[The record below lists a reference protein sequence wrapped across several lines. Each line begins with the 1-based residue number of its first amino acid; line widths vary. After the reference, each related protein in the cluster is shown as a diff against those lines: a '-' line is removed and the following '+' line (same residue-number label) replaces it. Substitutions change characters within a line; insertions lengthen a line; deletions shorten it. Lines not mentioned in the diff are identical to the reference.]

1 MIPKQ
6 HFTQPPGRYTESA
19 LVKALEERGIGRPS
33 TYAAIIKTLKERDYV
48 ILDKRVL
55 APTPLGEATC
65 DALIAAFP
73 DVMDY
78 QFTAQVEDWLDDV
91 SRGERDWVQALRDF
105 YDPFAL
111 ALASAP
117 PKMAAFKGTYRG
129 IPVSPTEAEA
139 GEEENATGKTSS
151 RKRSRRSSG
160 GTRRAPARATAS
172 KEQAAVDPNAPLC
185 PKCGSSMIKRTGPRG
200 EFWGC
205 STFPKCKGTRNL

>member
-1 MIPKQ
+1 MAAALYDVTTVNVLATVEGQPPFLFRAIGRDLIFDGFLRVWQEAEEQGDEDEPQTLPALSVNELLDLLALIPKQ

-33 TYAAIIKTLKERDYV
+33 TYAAIIKTLKDRDYV

-55 APTPLGEATC
+55 SPTSLGEATC

-91 SRGERDWVQALRDF
+91 SRGERDWVKALRDF
-105 YDPFAL
+105 YSPFAV

-117 PKMAAFKGTYRG
+117 PKMAAF
-129 IPVSPTEAEA
+129 
-139 GEEENATGKTSS
+139 
-151 RKRSRRSSG
+151 RRMKDESG
-160 GTRRAPARATAS
+160 RMKDEGGRMKSQRR
-172 KEQAAVDPNAPLC
+172 
-185 PKCGSSMIKRTGPRG
+185 
-200 EFWGC
+200 
-205 STFPKCKGTRNL
+205 